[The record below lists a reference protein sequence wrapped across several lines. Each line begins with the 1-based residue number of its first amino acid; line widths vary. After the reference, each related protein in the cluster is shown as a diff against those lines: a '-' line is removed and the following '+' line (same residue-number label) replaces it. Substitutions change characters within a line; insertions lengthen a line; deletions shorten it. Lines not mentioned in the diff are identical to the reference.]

1 MPSADYFLSGTPDVA
16 RAALAA
22 ALAEHRFT
30 VTSEPN
36 GSWSVSR
43 GSTAMTVAFGALA
56 GRSRQRLVYAVQ
68 FFDHQ
73 GTPVARFFRESG
85 AGVMGGA
92 LGVSRSNDVFVEVS
106 DAVAARLAEQGLLA
120 HWIRVA

>member
-1 MPSADYFLSGTPDVA
+1 MPSADYFLQGAPGVA
-16 RAALAA
+16 RAALHA
-22 ALAEHRFT
+22 ALTEHGFT

-36 GSWSVSR
+36 GSWTVAR

-56 GRSRQRLVYAVQ
+56 GRSRQRLVYQVQ

-73 GTPVARFFRESG
+73 GTPVARFFREQG

-92 LGVSRSNDVFVEVS
+92 LGVSRSNDVFAEVS
-106 DAVAARLAEQGLLA
+106 QAVAARLEQQGLLA
-120 HWIRVA
+120 HWLRAA